1 MLAFSAAVSVAL
13 IVSFLCSIFESVLLS
28 IGHAQI
34 EALANEGKG
43 SGRLLRHFKRRID
56 VPIAAI
62 LTVNTIAHTV
72 GASVAGATYENVFDE
87 RTLWIF
93 TIVFTIT
100 VLLFT
105 EIIPKTLGVAYAAR
119 LATPVA
125 YGIYVLTVVLRPVV
139 AAIERISRA
148 LRGSTLPPVTS
159 IEEIRLLAVL
169 GRSEG
174 IVGPRMAEMIV
185 GATGLRQLRV
195 SDVMLPRAMVTII
208 SGTNS
213 RAEILDTVRSTQFS
227 RFPYTPTDDFDDVAG
242 IVLAKDLMFALL
254 EHPQKDLDWA
264 TLVRDP
270 LVIPP
275 GKPLNTLLR
284 SFQEMRSHM
293 ALVVDEYGGF
303 EGIVTIEDVLEEI
316 VGEID
321 DEVDQP
327 ADDWLL
333 QPDGTVHVAATT
345 ELRKVLRYLQ
355 RAWPGGQ
362 DATSVGGLVTEKL
375 GRLPR
380 QGDVVEWNG
389 CRFEVLSANKRRAE
403 MLAVRRQDSFEYPTE
418 ETG

>member
-1 MLAFSAAVSVAL
+1 MFAFSAAVAVAL
-13 IVSFLCSIFESVLLS
+13 VVSFLCSIFESVLLS

-34 EALANEGKG
+34 EALANEGKR
-43 SGRLLRHFKRRID
+43 SGRLLRGFKRRID

-62 LTVNTIAHTV
+62 LTVNTMAHTV

-87 RTLWIF
+87 STLWIF
-93 TIVFTIT
+93 TIVFTIA
-100 VLLFT
+100 VLLLT
-105 EIIPKTLGVAYAAR
+105 EIIPKTLGVAHAAR

-125 YGIYVLTVVLRPVV
+125 YGIYLLTVALRPIV
-139 AAIERISRA
+139 AVSERISRTV
-148 LRGSTLPPVTS
+148 RGSAQAPVTS
-159 IEEIRLLAVL
+159 IEEIRLLAGL

-174 IVGPRMAEMIV
+174 IVGPRMADMIV
-185 GATGLRQLRV
+185 GATRLRQLRV
-195 SDVMLPRAMVTII
+195 SDVMLPRPMVTFV
-208 SGTNS
+208 SGTSS
-213 RAEILDTVRSTQFS
+213 RAEILETIRSTQFS
-227 RFPYTPTDDFDDVAG
+227 RFPFTPTDDFDDVSG
-242 IVLAKDLMFALL
+242 IVLAKDLMFTFL
-254 EHPQKDLDWA
+254 ERPEREIDWA

-270 LVIPP
+270 LVVPP

-321 DEVDQP
+321 DEADQP
-327 ADDWLL
+327 ADEWVV
-333 QPDGTVHVAATT
+333 QPDGTLQVLAAA

-355 RAWPGGQ
+355 REWPGDQ

-375 GRLPR
+375 GRLPK

-389 CRFEVLSANKRRAE
+389 CRFEVLAANKRRAE
-403 MLAVRRQDSFEYPTE
+403 LLAVRRQDSLEYAPD